1 MLCNGFLMN
10 IWQIEMERS
19 PYSNTLLFNRNTKL
33 SLSIGLL
40 LLFPALVQGADS
52 LYDQQILQARQGQY
66 APFLSYLQ
74 QYQLRHALT
83 PSQVADWL
91 QVALWAGQDDEVVKV
106 WRRYQ
111 SICRFR
117 TGHRRRGAGPAQPE
131 AVANLAHPLAAGT
144 QPGPP
149 AATTIVSAISKRSP
163 MPARTA
169 RRSAKLVALV
179 AEQASVAHL
188 QTLSYVYLRLGKSW
202 DQLLVDTQILD
213 REPQNKTALAS
224 LMATLTRNRIDSPAL
239 GTANSVELTPAEKR
253 NLQLNA
259 AAELVRLADTPSREE
274 KARYALART
283 ALTQYDAMIAALAP
297 RPTGCARHHPG
308 AY

>member
-1 MLCNGFLMN
+1 M
-10 IWQIEMERS
+10 
-19 PYSNTLLFNRNTKL
+19 
-33 SLSIGLL
+33 
-40 LLFPALVQGADS
+40 
-52 LYDQQILQARQGQY
+52 
-66 APFLSYLQ
+66 
-74 QYQLRHALT
+74 
-83 PSQVADWL
+83 ADWL

-106 WRRYQ
+106 WRRYGLYAD
-111 SICRFR
+111 SR

-144 QPGPP
+144 QRAHGSDDYRIGYIKTL
-149 AATTIVSAISKRSP
+149 AD
-163 MPARTA
+163 ARKDGEALSEA
-169 RRSAKLVALV
+169 RRTV

-274 KARYALART
+274 RRVTRWPARRSRNMT
-283 ALTQYDAMIAALAP
+283 
-297 RPTGCARHHPG
+297 R
-308 AY
+308 